1 MGLMVSEVRSSRFVC
16 VPEWAANQRINGS
29 RFSFILTATVLHTFH
44 CPLSLSLESRI
55 FFADFEEF
63 CGFMTFVRSR

>member
-16 VPEWAANQRINGS
+16 VPEWAANRRINGS

-44 CPLSLSLESRI
+44 CPLSLSSRDY

-63 CGFMTFVRSR
+63 CSFMTFVRSR